1 ACVFRPLFPLGM
13 ELPPG
18 PHGPERAM
26 QHLLLLGCTPDDRL
40 YRDDPKAMKAYR
52 PLTDAMIGKRWVLD
66 FDPLDVPAGLEG
78 QIFRIDRAAPHGG
91 SVVVALADLN
101 RSYKD
106 RQLTKHLT
114 VTVRLP
120 EVAKYKAAAWLGV
133 EKSGEEPV
141 ACKIRRKA
149 RSLTIELPPVGAA
162 GILRLTRRRGGARKG
177 I

>member
-1 ACVFRPLFPLGM
+1 
-13 ELPPG
+13 
-18 PHGPERAM
+18 
-26 QHLLLLGCTPDDRL
+26 
-40 YRDDPKAMKAYR
+40 MKAYR

-91 SVVVALADLN
+91 SVVVALADLS

-106 RQLTKHLT
+106 GQLTKHLT

-120 EVAKYKAAAWLGV
+120 EVARYKAATWLGV
-133 EKSGEEPV
+133 EKSGRKPV
-141 ACKIRRKA
+141 ACKSRRKA

-162 GILRLTRRRGGARKG
+162 GILRLSRS
-177 I
+177 